1 MIDYYE
7 LVTDDSRPTT
17 RNQTRDLP
25 MTDRIHN
32 FSAGPAVLPEPVLR
46 KAQEAIW
53 NVAGSGIGIMEHS
66 HRGKVFDRILNEA
79 EQACRE
85 LADVP
90 DNYRVLFLQGGAS
103 LQFAMIPM
111 NYLSPE
117 RTADYL
123 VTGVWSQKAV
133 KEAKPVGQVHIAA
146 TSERTNFDRI
156 PAPGEIRYSASPA
169 YVHLTTN
176 NTIYGTQWRS
186 EPAVPSGVPLVADTS
201 SDMFSRPID
210 IRKYGLIY
218 AGAQKNLGPSG
229 VVLVI
234 IRDDLV
240 DAGSKT
246 LPTMLQYRTHAAE
259 RSLYNTPPTFGIY
272 VMGEVFKWIQSQGG
286 LSAMAQQNQAKAQL
300 VYDFLDSSELF
311 RANAQPG
318 SRSLM
323 NVCFRTPTEELDA
336 KFVSEATSR
345 GLDGLK
351 GHRSAGGMRA
361 SIYNA
366 CPRRSVEALVAFMKE
381 FERANRGV
389 RAAATQPAT

>member
-1 MIDYYE
+1 
-7 LVTDDSRPTT
+7 
-17 RNQTRDLP
+17 

-32 FSAGPAVLPEPVLR
+32 FSAGPAALPESVLR

-66 HRGKVFDRILNEA
+66 HRGKVFERVIGEA
-79 EQACRE
+79 EQACRS
-85 LADVP
+85 LAGIP

-111 NYLSPE
+111 NLLSPD
-117 RTADYL
+117 RTADFL

-133 KEAKPVGQVHIAA
+133 KEAKTLGKVHIAA
-146 TSERTNFDRI
+146 TSEATNFDRI
-156 PAPGEIRYSASPA
+156 PKLNEIRYSSQPV
-169 YVHLTTN
+169 YVHITTN
-176 NTIYGTQWRS
+176 NTIYGTQWQT
-186 EPAVPSGVPLVADTS
+186 EPPVPNGVPLVADTS
-201 SDMFSRPID
+201 SDMYSRPID
-210 IRKYGLIY
+210 IQKYGMVY

-240 DAGSKT
+240 EAGSKS

-259 RSLYNTPPTFGIY
+259 NSLYNTPPTFAIY
-272 VMGEVFKWIQSQGG
+272 VMGEVFKWIQAQGG
-286 LSAMAQQNQAKAQL
+286 LAAMAEHNEAKARL
-300 VYDFLDSSELF
+300 LYDYLDNSDFF
-311 RANAQPG
+311 RGTAQPD

-323 NVCFRTPTEELDA
+323 NVCFRGPTEELEA
-336 KFVSEATSR
+336 KFISEATKR

-366 CPRRSVEALVAFMKE
+366 CPRAAVEALVAFMQE
-381 FERANRGV
+381 FERANRGS
-389 RAAATQPAT
+389 AARATQPAS

>member
-1 MIDYYE
+1 M
-7 LVTDDSRPTT
+7 P
-17 RNQTRDLP
+17 
-25 MTDRIHN
+25 DRIHN

-53 NVAGSGIGIMEHS
+53 NAGGSGIGILEHS
-66 HRGKVFDRILNEA
+66 HRGKLFERVINEA
-79 EQACRE
+79 EETCRS
-85 LADVP
+85 LGGIP

-103 LQFAMIPM
+103 LQFAMVPM
-111 NYLSPE
+111 NFLSAE

-133 KEAKPVGQVHIAA
+133 KEAKPLGKVHIAVTGEA
-146 TSERTNFDRI
+146 TNFDRI
-156 PAPGEIRYSASPA
+156 PKPEEIRYSTNPV

-176 NTIYGTQWRS
+176 NTIYGTQWRT
-186 EPAVPSGVPLVADTS
+186 EPPVPAGVPLVADTS
-201 SDMFSRPID
+201 SDMYSRPID
-210 IRKYGLIY
+210 IRKYGIIY

-240 DAGSKT
+240 EAGSKT
-246 LPTMLQYRTHAAE
+246 VPTMLQYRTHAGE
-259 RSLYNTPPTFGIY
+259 SSLYNTPPTFAIY
-272 VMGEVFKWIQSQGG
+272 VMGEVFKWIQAEGG
-286 LSAMAQQNQAKAQL
+286 LAGMAEHNEAKARL
-300 VYDFLDSSELF
+300 LYEFIDNSDFF
-311 RANAQPG
+311 RGTVQPD
-318 SRSLM
+318 SRSRM
-323 NVCFRTPTEELDA
+323 NVCFRAPTEELEA
-336 KFVSEATSR
+336 KFISEATKR

-366 CPRRSVEALVAFMKE
+366 CPRGAVEALVAFMKE

-389 RAAATQPAT
+389 GAARQPAT

>member
-1 MIDYYE
+1 
-7 LVTDDSRPTT
+7 
-17 RNQTRDLP
+17 

-53 NVAGSGIGIMEHS
+53 NAGGSGIGILEHS
-66 HRGKVFDRILNEA
+66 HRGKLFERVINEA
-79 EQACRE
+79 EEACRS
-85 LADVP
+85 LGGIP

-103 LQFAMIPM
+103 LQFAMVPM
-111 NYLSPE
+111 NFLSAE

-133 KEAKPVGQVHIAA
+133 KEAKPLGKVHIAVTGEA
-146 TSERTNFDRI
+146 TNFDRI
-156 PAPGEIRYSASPA
+156 PQPEEIRYSTNPV
-169 YVHLTTN
+169 YVHITTN
-176 NTIYGTQWRS
+176 NTIYGTQWRT
-186 EPAVPSGVPLVADTS
+186 EPPVPTGVPLVADTS
-201 SDMFSRPID
+201 SDMYSRPID
-210 IRKYGLIY
+210 IRKYGIIY

-240 DAGSKT
+240 EAGSKT
-246 LPTMLQYRTHAAE
+246 VPTMLQYRTHAGE
-259 RSLYNTPPTFGIY
+259 SSLYNTPPTFAIY
-272 VMGEVFKWIQSQGG
+272 VMGEVFKWIQAEGG
-286 LSAMAQQNQAKAQL
+286 LAGMAEHNEAKARL
-300 VYDFLDSSELF
+300 LYEFIDNSDFF
-311 RANAQPG
+311 RGTVQPD
-318 SRSLM
+318 SRSRM
-323 NVCFRTPTEELDA
+323 NVCFRAPTEELEA
-336 KFVSEATSR
+336 KFISEATKR

-366 CPRRSVEALVAFMKE
+366 CPRRAVEALVAFMKE

-389 RAAATQPAT
+389 GAAKQPAT